1 MARFF
6 IDRPIF
12 AWVIAIVIMLAGA
25 MSITQLPL
33 EQYPD
38 IAPPTVKIAAT
49 YTGASAKTVE
59 DSVTQV
65 IEQQMTGID
74 KLTYMSASSSSAG
87 SASINL
93 TFEAGTDP
101 DVAQM
106 QVQNKLQQVESRLPA
121 SVQSEGLTVT
131 KGGSDFLMIAA
142 LASDNPSVTGT
153 QIGDYISS
161 TLLDSISRIDGV
173 GEVKTLGSG
182 YAMRIWLD
190 PALLQKYALMPSDVT
205 TALEAQNTEVSAG
218 QLGALPAVASQ
229 QLNATIS
236 ARSKLQTAEEFRN
249 VVVKSTSTGAVVLLG
264 DVATVE
270 LGSDSYDVNSALN
283 GKPAAAMGVQLATG
297 ANALQVGEAVKAKL
311 AELEPYYPSEMQ
323 LKNVIAYD
331 TTPFVSLSIEEVV
344 KSLGEAIVLVVLIM
358 FLFLQNFRAT
368 LIPAITVPVVLLGT
382 FGVLAVFGYSINTLT
397 MFAMVLAIGLLVDDA
412 IVVVENVERVMSE
425 KGLSPL
431 EATRQSMDEI
441 TSALIGIALVLSAV
455 FIPMAFFSGSTGII
469 YRQFSV
475 TIVSAMVL
483 SVLVAMTLTPALCA
497 TLLKPVDGKGHGP
510 QSGFFGWF
518 NRSFERSAAAY
529 EKLVGGI
536 LRRGGR
542 SLVIYALVVAAMAV
556 GYAKLPTSFLPDEDQ
571 GILMAQ
577 VQLPVGATDDRTQ
590 AVLKQFESYML
601 EQPEVE
607 AMISISGLGMG
618 GNSQNSARAFIR
630 LKDWSERSGAG
641 QDSASIAQRAT
652 LALSSIGDA
661 NVFVMQPPA
670 VRGLG
675 QSSGFDL
682 QLKDLAGLGHE
693 ALVAAREQFIQ
704 LASQDP
710 RLQGVRS
717 NGLDDT
723 PQLKV
728 SIDDRKAGALSLTTS
743 DINATLSTA
752 LGGTYVNDFLN
763 QGRVKKVYVQGEA
776 SARMQAADLDHWFV
790 RNSNDE
796 MVPFSSF
803 ASSSWSYGSPL
814 LERYNGSS
822 SLEVVGDP
830 APGVS
835 SGVAMDAVESII
847 KQLPEGISYEWTGQ
861 SYQLRLSGSQAP
873 LLYAISVLF
882 VFLCLAALYESWSVP
897 FSVMLVVPLGVVGA
911 VLATRFS
918 GLSNDVYFQVG
929 LLTTVG
935 LAAKNAILI
944 VEFAKHLQEQGNSLV
959 DATLIAVRQRL
970 RPILMTSLAF
980 MFGVLPLAISS
991 GAGSAGRQ
999 AIGTGVLGGMFSAT
1013 VLGIFFVPLFFVM
1026 IRRRFSRV
1034 PQAQASTTTDRTGEA
1049 CVAFIGRCW
1058 PFSRCWAAVSIWRLS
1073 TSARKHR

>member
-12 AWVIAIVIMLAGA
+12 AWVIAIVIMLGGA
-25 MSITQLPL
+25 LSISQLPL

-38 IAPPTVKIAAT
+38 IAPPTVRISAT

-59 DSVTQV
+59 DSVTQI
-65 IEQQMTGID
+65 IEQALTGLD
-74 KLTYMSASSSSAG
+74 NLTYMSSSSSSAG

-93 TFEAGTDP
+93 TFGAGTDP

-106 QVQNKLQQVESRLPA
+106 QVQNKLQQAESRLPQ

-190 PALLQKYALMPSDVT
+190 PALLEKYALMPSDVSA
-205 TALEAQNTEVSAG
+205 ALEAQNTEVSAG
-218 QLGALPAVASQ
+218 QLGALPAAKGQ
-229 QLNATIS
+229 QLNATIT
-236 ARSKLQTAEEFRN
+236 ARSKLQTAEAFRQ
-249 VVVKSTSTGAVVLLG
+249 VVVKSTSDGAVVLLG

-270 LGSDSYDVNSALN
+270 LGSESYDVNSALN
-283 GKPAAAMGVQLATG
+283 GKPAAAMGVQLAAG
-297 ANALQVGEAVKAKL
+297 ANALNVGDAVKAKL
-311 AELEPYYPSEMQ
+311 KEMEPYYPTEMQ

-358 FLFLQNFRAT
+358 FLFLQNLRAT

-382 FGVLAVFGYSINTLT
+382 FGVLALFGYSINTLT

-425 KGLSPL
+425 EGLPAL
-431 EATRQSMDEI
+431 EATRKSMAQI
-441 TSALIGIALVLSAV
+441 TSALVGIALVLSAV
-455 FIPMAFFSGSTGII
+455 FIPMAFFGGSTGII

-497 TLLKPVDGKGHGP
+497 TMLKPSGAHAT
-510 QSGFFGWF
+510 QRGFFGWF
-518 NRSFERSAAAY
+518 NRSFERCSAGY
-529 EKLVGGI
+529 EGWVGAV
-536 LRRGGR
+536 LQRGRR
-542 SLVIYALVVAAMAV
+542 SLLVYALVVLAMAA
-556 GYAKLPTSFLPDEDQ
+556 GYASLPTSFLPDEDQ

-577 VQLPVGATDDRTQ
+577 IQLPVGATDSRTQ
-590 AVLKQFESYML
+590 AVMTQFETYML
-601 EQPEVE
+601 KQPEVE

-618 GNSQNSARAFIR
+618 GNSQNTGRAFIR
-630 LKDWSERSGAG
+630 LKDWSERTGSG
-641 QDSASIAQRAT
+641 QDAASIAQRAT

-661 NVFVMQPPA
+661 DVFVMQPPA

-682 QLKDLAGLGHE
+682 QLKDLGGLGHD
-693 ALVAAREQFIQ
+693 ALVAAREQFIE
-704 LASQDP
+704 LAKKDP
-710 RLQGVRS
+710 RLLGVRS
-717 NGLDDT
+717 NGLDDS

-728 SIDDRKAGALSLTTS
+728 TIDDRKAGALSLSTS
-743 DINATLSTA
+743 DINTTLSTA
-752 LGGTYVNDFLN
+752 LGGSYVNDFLN
-763 QGRVKKVYVQGEA
+763 QGRVKKVYVQGA
-776 SARMQAADLDHWFV
+776 ADSRMQAADLDHWFV

-814 LERYNGSS
+814 LERYNGSA

-835 SGVAMDAVESII
+835 SGDAMDAVEAIA
-847 KQLPEGISYEWTGQ
+847 KQLPQGIGYEWTGQ

-873 LLYAISVLF
+873 LLYAVSVLF

-897 FSVMLVVPLGVVGA
+897 FSVILVVPLGVVGA
-911 VLATRFS
+911 VLATRVT

-944 VEFAKHLQEQGNSLV
+944 VEFAKHLHEQGNSLWQ
-959 DATLIAVRQRL
+959 ATLLAVRQRL

-991 GAGSAGRQ
+991 GAGSAGRR

-1013 VLGIFFVPLFFVM
+1013 VLGIFFVPLFFVL
-1026 IRRRFSRV
+1026 IRRRFGR
-1034 PQAQASTTTDRTGEA
+1034 ASTTTHTTQKGDA
-1049 CVAFIGRCW
+1049 
-1058 PFSRCWAAVSIWRLS
+1058 
-1073 TSARKHR
+1073 

>member
-1 MARFF
+1 MSVAHFF

-12 AWVIAIVIMLAGA
+12 AWVIAIVIMLGGSL
-25 MSITQLPL
+25 SISQLPL

-38 IAPPTVKIAAT
+38 IAPPTVKISAT

-65 IEQQMTGID
+65 IEQQMKGLD
-74 KLTYMSASSSSAG
+74 NLTYMSATSSSAG
-87 SASINL
+87 SASISL
-93 TFEAGTDP
+93 TFTAGTDP

-106 QVQNKLQQVESRLPA
+106 QVQNKLQQAESRLPQ

-131 KGGSDFLMIAA
+131 KGGSDFLMIVA
-142 LASDNPSVTGT
+142 LASDDPSVTGT
-153 QIGDYISS
+153 QIGDYIST

-173 GEVKTLGSG
+173 GDVQTLGSG

-190 PALLQKYALMPSDVT
+190 PALLEKYALMPSDISS
-205 TALEAQNTEVSAG
+205 ALEAQNTEVSAG
-218 QLGALPAVASQ
+218 QLGALPAIKGQ

-236 ARSKLQTAEEFRN
+236 ARSKLQTVDEFRK
-249 VVVKSTSTGAVVLLG
+249 VVVKSNSDGAVVLLG
-264 DVATVE
+264 DVATLE
-270 LGSDSYDVNSALN
+270 LGSESYDISTALN
-283 GKPAAAMGVQLATG
+283 GKPAAAMGVQLAAG
-297 ANALQVGEAVKAKL
+297 ANALNVGKAVKAKL
-311 AELEPYYPSEMQ
+311 KEMEPFYPTEMQ

-344 KSLGEAIVLVVLIM
+344 KALGEAIVLVVLIM
-358 FLFLQNFRAT
+358 FLFLQSLRAT

-382 FGVLAVFGYSINTLT
+382 FGVLALFGYSINTLT

-412 IVVVENVERVMSE
+412 IVVVENVERLMGE
-425 KGLSPL
+425 GLSPVA
-431 EATRQSMDEI
+431 ATRQSMREI
-441 TSALIGIALVLSAV
+441 SGALVGITLVLSAV
-455 FIPMAFFSGSTGII
+455 FIPMAFFGGSTGII

-497 TLLKPVDGKGHGP
+497 TLLKARIGKGHGA
-510 QSGFFGWF
+510 QHGFFGWF
-518 NRSFERSAAAY
+518 NRTFERASAGY
-529 EKLVGGI
+529 ERWVGVV
-536 LRRGGR
+536 LRRWGR
-542 SLVIYALVVAAMAV
+542 SLLLYGLVLVVMAV
-556 GYAKLPTSFLPDEDQ
+556 GYVSLATSFLPDEDQ
-571 GILMAQ
+571 GILLAQ
-577 VQLPVGATDDRTQ
+577 IQLPVGATDSRTQ
-590 AVLKQFESYML
+590 EVIKQFEDYIL
-601 EQPEVE
+601 QQPEVE

-618 GNSQNSARAFIR
+618 GNSQNTARAFIR
-630 LKDWSERSGAG
+630 LKDWSERGGSGQGA
-641 QDSASIAQRAT
+641 AAIAQRAT

-661 NVFVMQPPA
+661 DAFVMQPPT

-682 QLKDLAGLGHE
+682 QLKDLGGLGHD
-693 ALVAAREQFIQ
+693 ALVAAREQFLE
-704 LASQDP
+704 LARKDA
-710 RLQGVRS
+710 RLLGVRS
-717 NGLDDT
+717 NGLDDA

-728 SIDDRKAGALSLTTS
+728 SIDDRKAGALSLSTS
-743 DINATLSTA
+743 DINSTLATA

-763 QGRVKKVYVQGEA
+763 QGRVKKVYVQGQA
-776 SARMQAADLDHWFV
+776 SSRMQAADLDHWFV
-790 RNSNDE
+790 RNSNNE

-803 ASSSWSYGSPL
+803 ASSTWGYGSPL
-814 LERYNGSS
+814 LERYNGNA
-822 SLEVVGDP
+822 SLEIVGDP

-835 SGVAMDAVESII
+835 SGDAMAAVEAIVR
-847 KQLPEGISYEWTGQ
+847 QLPQGIGYEWTGQ

-873 LLYAISVLF
+873 LLYGISVLF

-897 FSVMLVVPLGVVGA
+897 FSVILVVPLGVIGA
-911 VLATRFS
+911 VLATRVA

-944 VEFAKHLQEQGNSLV
+944 VEFAKHLQEQGSSV
-959 DATLIAVRQRL
+959 IDATLVAVRQRL

-980 MFGVLPLAISS
+980 MFGVLPLALST

-1013 VLGIFFVPLFFVM
+1013 VLGIFFVPLFFVL
-1026 IRRRFSRV
+1026 IRGRFGRV
-1034 PQAQASTTTDRTGEA
+1034 RSANQSAPTGDA
-1049 CVAFIGRCW
+1049 
-1058 PFSRCWAAVSIWRLS
+1058 
-1073 TSARKHR
+1073 

>member
-182 YAMRIWLD
+182 YAMRIWLN

-249 VVVKSTSTGAVVLLG
+249 VVVKSTSSGAVVLLG

-1034 PQAQASTTTDRTGEA
+1034 PQAQASTTTDHTGEA
-1049 CVAFIGRCW
+1049 
-1058 PFSRCWAAVSIWRLS
+1058 
-1073 TSARKHR
+1073 

>member
-182 YAMRIWLD
+182 YAMRIWLN

-323 LKNVIAYD
+323 LKNVIAYE

-497 TLLKPVDGKGHGP
+497 TLLKPVDGKDHGP

-1034 PQAQASTTTDRTGEA
+1034 PQAQASTTTDHTGEA
-1049 CVAFIGRCW
+1049 
-1058 PFSRCWAAVSIWRLS
+1058 
-1073 TSARKHR
+1073 

>member
-249 VVVKSTSTGAVVLLG
+249 VVVKSTSSGAVVLLG

-297 ANALQVGEAVKAKL
+297 SNALQVGEAVKAKL

-497 TLLKPVDGKGHGP
+497 TLLKPVDGKDHGP

-980 MFGVLPLAISS
+980 MFGVLPLAMSS

-1013 VLGIFFVPLFFVM
+1013 VLGIFFVPLFFVL

-1034 PQAQASTTTDRTGEA
+1034 STPTTDRTGEA
-1049 CVAFIGRCW
+1049 
-1058 PFSRCWAAVSIWRLS
+1058 
-1073 TSARKHR
+1073 

>member
-12 AWVIAIVIMLAGA
+12 AWVIAIVIMLGGA
-25 MSITQLPL
+25 LSISQLPL

-38 IAPPTVKIAAT
+38 IAPPTVRISAT

-59 DSVTQV
+59 DSVTQI
-65 IEQQMTGID
+65 IEQALTGLD
-74 KLTYMSASSSSAG
+74 NLTYMSSSSSSAG

-93 TFEAGTDP
+93 TFGAGTDP

-106 QVQNKLQQVESRLPA
+106 QVQNKLQQAESRLPQ

-190 PALLQKYALMPSDVT
+190 PALLEKYALMPSDVSA
-205 TALEAQNTEVSAG
+205 ALEAQNTEVSAG
-218 QLGALPAVASQ
+218 QLGALPAAKGQ
-229 QLNATIS
+229 QLNATIT
-236 ARSKLQTAEEFRN
+236 ARSKLQTAEAFRQ
-249 VVVKSTSTGAVVLLG
+249 VVVKSTSDGAVVLLG

-270 LGSDSYDVNSALN
+270 LGSESYDVNSALN
-283 GKPAAAMGVQLATG
+283 GKPAAAMGVQLAAG
-297 ANALQVGEAVKAKL
+297 ANALNVGDAVKAKL
-311 AELEPYYPSEMQ
+311 KEMEPYYPTEMQ

-358 FLFLQNFRAT
+358 FLFLQNLRAT

-382 FGVLAVFGYSINTLT
+382 FGVLALFGYSINTLT

-425 KGLSPL
+425 EGLPAL
-431 EATRQSMDEI
+431 EATRKSMAQI
-441 TSALIGIALVLSAV
+441 TSALVGIALVLSAV
-455 FIPMAFFSGSTGII
+455 FIPMAFFGGSTGII

-497 TLLKPVDGKGHGP
+497 TMLKPSGAHAT
-510 QSGFFGWF
+510 QRGFFGWF
-518 NRSFERSAAAY
+518 NRSFERCSARY
-529 EKLVGGI
+529 EGWVGAV
-536 LRRGGR
+536 LQRGR
-542 SLVIYALVVAAMAV
+542 SSLLVYALVVLAMAA
-556 GYAKLPTSFLPDEDQ
+556 GYASLPTSFLPDEDQ

-577 VQLPVGATDDRTQ
+577 IQLPVGATDSRTQ
-590 AVLKQFESYML
+590 AVMTQFETYML
-601 EQPEVE
+601 KQPEVE

-618 GNSQNSARAFIR
+618 GNSQNTGRAFIR
-630 LKDWSERSGAG
+630 LKDWSERTGSG
-641 QDSASIAQRAT
+641 QDAASIAQRAT

-661 NVFVMQPPA
+661 DVFVMQPPA

-682 QLKDLAGLGHE
+682 QLKDLGGLGHD
-693 ALVAAREQFIQ
+693 ALVAAREQFIE
-704 LASQDP
+704 LAKKDP
-710 RLQGVRS
+710 RLLGVRS
-717 NGLDDT
+717 NGLDDS

-728 SIDDRKAGALSLTTS
+728 TIDDRKAGALSLSTS
-743 DINATLSTA
+743 DINTTLSTA
-752 LGGTYVNDFLN
+752 LGGSYVNDFLN
-763 QGRVKKVYVQGEA
+763 QGRVKKVYVQGA
-776 SARMQAADLDHWFV
+776 ADSRMQAADLDHWFV

-814 LERYNGSS
+814 LERYNGSA

-835 SGVAMDAVESII
+835 SGDAMDAVEAIA
-847 KQLPEGISYEWTGQ
+847 KQLPQGIGYEWTGQ

-873 LLYAISVLF
+873 LLYAVSVLF

-897 FSVMLVVPLGVVGA
+897 FSVILVVPLGVVGA
-911 VLATRFS
+911 VLATRVT

-944 VEFAKHLQEQGNSLV
+944 VEFAKHLHEQGNSLWQ
-959 DATLIAVRQRL
+959 ATLLAVRQRL

-991 GAGSAGRQ
+991 GAGSAGRR

-1013 VLGIFFVPLFFVM
+1013 VLGIFFVPLFFVL
-1026 IRRRFSRV
+1026 IRRRFGR
-1034 PQAQASTTTDRTGEA
+1034 ASTTTHTTQKGDA
-1049 CVAFIGRCW
+1049 
-1058 PFSRCWAAVSIWRLS
+1058 
-1073 TSARKHR
+1073 

>member
-1 MARFF
+1 MAHFF

-12 AWVIAIVIMLAGA
+12 AWVIAIVIMLGGSL
-25 MSITQLPL
+25 SISQLPL

-38 IAPPTVKIAAT
+38 IAPPTVKISAT

-65 IEQQMTGID
+65 IEQQMKGLD
-74 KLTYMSASSSSAG
+74 NLTYMSASSSSAG
-87 SASINL
+87 SASISL
-93 TFEAGTDP
+93 TFTAGTDP

-106 QVQNKLQQVESRLPA
+106 QVQNKLQQAESRLPQ

-131 KGGSDFLMIAA
+131 KGGSDFLMIVA
-142 LASDNPSVTGT
+142 LASDDPSVTGT
-153 QIGDYISS
+153 QIGDYIST

-173 GEVKTLGSG
+173 GDVQTLGSG

-190 PALLQKYALMPSDVT
+190 PALLEKYALMPSDISS
-205 TALEAQNTEVSAG
+205 ALEAQNTEVSAG
-218 QLGALPAVASQ
+218 QLGALPAIKGQ

-236 ARSKLQTAEEFRN
+236 ARSKLQTVDEFRK
-249 VVVKSTSTGAVVLLG
+249 VVVKSNSDGAVVLLG
-264 DVATVE
+264 DVATLE
-270 LGSDSYDVNSALN
+270 LGSESYDISTALN
-283 GKPAAAMGVQLATG
+283 GKPAAAMGVQLAAG
-297 ANALQVGEAVKAKL
+297 ANALNVGKAVKAKL
-311 AELEPYYPSEMQ
+311 KEMEPFYPTEMQ

-344 KSLGEAIVLVVLIM
+344 KALGEAIVLVVLIM
-358 FLFLQNFRAT
+358 FLFLQSLRAT

-382 FGVLAVFGYSINTLT
+382 FGVLALFGYSINTLT

-412 IVVVENVERVMSE
+412 IVVVENVERLMGE
-425 KGLSPL
+425 GLSPVA
-431 EATRQSMDEI
+431 ATRQSMREI
-441 TSALIGIALVLSAV
+441 SGALVGITLVLSAV
-455 FIPMAFFSGSTGII
+455 FIPMAFFGGSTGII

-497 TLLKPVDGKGHGP
+497 TLLKARNGKGHGA
-510 QSGFFGWF
+510 QHGFFGWF
-518 NRSFERSAAAY
+518 NRTFERASAGY
-529 EKLVGGI
+529 ERWVGVV
-536 LRRGGR
+536 LRRWGR
-542 SLVIYALVVAAMAV
+542 SLLLYGLVLVVMAV
-556 GYAKLPTSFLPDEDQ
+556 GYVSLATSFLPDEDQ
-571 GILMAQ
+571 GILLAQ
-577 VQLPVGATDDRTQ
+577 IQLPVGATDSRTQ
-590 AVLKQFESYML
+590 AVIKQFEDYIL
-601 EQPEVE
+601 QQPEVE

-618 GNSQNSARAFIR
+618 GNSQNTARAFIR
-630 LKDWSERSGAG
+630 LKDWSERGGSGQGA
-641 QDSASIAQRAT
+641 AAIAQRAT

-661 NVFVMQPPA
+661 DAFVMQPPT

-682 QLKDLAGLGHE
+682 QLKDLGGLGHD
-693 ALVAAREQFIQ
+693 ALVAAREQFLE
-704 LASQDP
+704 LARKDA
-710 RLQGVRS
+710 RLLGVRS
-717 NGLDDT
+717 NGLDDA

-728 SIDDRKAGALSLTTS
+728 SIDDRKAGALSLSTS
-743 DINATLSTA
+743 DINSTLATA

-763 QGRVKKVYVQGEA
+763 QGRVKKVYVQGQA
-776 SARMQAADLDHWFV
+776 SSRMQAADLDHWFV
-790 RNSNDE
+790 RNSNNE

-803 ASSSWSYGSPL
+803 ASSTWGYGSPL
-814 LERYNGSS
+814 LERYNGNA
-822 SLEVVGDP
+822 SLEIVGDP

-835 SGVAMDAVESII
+835 SGDAMAAVEAIVR
-847 KQLPEGISYEWTGQ
+847 QLPQGIGYEWTGQ

-873 LLYAISVLF
+873 LLYGISVLF

-897 FSVMLVVPLGVVGA
+897 FSVILVVPLGVIGA
-911 VLATRFS
+911 VLATRVA

-944 VEFAKHLQEQGNSLV
+944 VEFAKHLQEQGSSV
-959 DATLIAVRQRL
+959 IDATLVAVRQRL

-980 MFGVLPLAISS
+980 MFGVLPLALST

-1013 VLGIFFVPLFFVM
+1013 VLGIFFVPLFFVL
-1026 IRRRFSRV
+1026 IRGRFGRV
-1034 PQAQASTTTDRTGEA
+1034 RSANQSAPTGDA
-1049 CVAFIGRCW
+1049 
-1058 PFSRCWAAVSIWRLS
+1058 
-1073 TSARKHR
+1073 

>member
-1 MARFF
+1 MAHFF

-12 AWVIAIVIMLAGA
+12 AWVIAIVIMLGGSL
-25 MSITQLPL
+25 SISQLPL

-38 IAPPTVKIAAT
+38 IAPPTVKISAT

-65 IEQQMTGID
+65 IEQQMKGLD
-74 KLTYMSASSSSAG
+74 NLTYMSATSSSAG
-87 SASINL
+87 SASISL
-93 TFEAGTDP
+93 TFTAGTDP

-106 QVQNKLQQVESRLPA
+106 QVQNKLQQAESRLPQ

-131 KGGSDFLMIAA
+131 KGGSDFLMIVA
-142 LASDNPSVTGT
+142 LASDDPSVTGT
-153 QIGDYISS
+153 QIGDYIST

-173 GEVKTLGSG
+173 GDVQTLGSG

-190 PALLQKYALMPSDVT
+190 PALLEKYALMPSDISS
-205 TALEAQNTEVSAG
+205 ALEAQNTEVSAG
-218 QLGALPAVASQ
+218 QLGALPAIKGQ

-236 ARSKLQTAEEFRN
+236 ARSKLQTVDEFRK
-249 VVVKSTSTGAVVLLG
+249 VVVKSNSDGAVVLLG
-264 DVATVE
+264 DVATLE
-270 LGSDSYDVNSALN
+270 LGSESYDISTALN
-283 GKPAAAMGVQLATG
+283 GKPAAAMGVQLAAG
-297 ANALQVGEAVKAKL
+297 ANALNVGKAVKAKL
-311 AELEPYYPSEMQ
+311 KEMEPFYPTEMQ

-344 KSLGEAIVLVVLIM
+344 KALGEAIVLVVLIM
-358 FLFLQNFRAT
+358 FLFLQSLRAT

-382 FGVLAVFGYSINTLT
+382 FGVLALFGYSINTLT

-412 IVVVENVERVMSE
+412 IVVVENVERLMGE
-425 KGLSPL
+425 GLSPVA
-431 EATRQSMDEI
+431 ATRQSMREI
-441 TSALIGIALVLSAV
+441 SGALVGITLVLSAV
-455 FIPMAFFSGSTGII
+455 FIPMAFFGGSTGII

-497 TLLKPVDGKGHGP
+497 TLLKARIGKGHGA
-510 QSGFFGWF
+510 QHGFFGWF
-518 NRSFERSAAAY
+518 NRTFERASAGY
-529 EKLVGGI
+529 ERWVGVV
-536 LRRGGR
+536 LRRWGR
-542 SLVIYALVVAAMAV
+542 SLLLYGLLLVVMAV
-556 GYAKLPTSFLPDEDQ
+556 GYVSLATSFLPDEDQ
-571 GILMAQ
+571 GILLAQ
-577 VQLPVGATDDRTQ
+577 IQLPVGATDSRTQ
-590 AVLKQFESYML
+590 AVIKQFEDYIL
-601 EQPEVE
+601 QQPEVE

-618 GNSQNSARAFIR
+618 GNSQNTARAFIR
-630 LKDWSERSGAG
+630 LKDWSERGGSGQGA
-641 QDSASIAQRAT
+641 AAIAQRAT

-661 NVFVMQPPA
+661 DAFVMQPPT

-682 QLKDLAGLGHE
+682 QLKDLGGLGHD
-693 ALVAAREQFIQ
+693 ALVAAREQFLE
-704 LASQDP
+704 LARKDA
-710 RLQGVRS
+710 RLLGVRS
-717 NGLDDT
+717 NGLDDA

-728 SIDDRKAGALSLTTS
+728 SIDDRKAGALSLSTS
-743 DINATLSTA
+743 DINSTLATA

-763 QGRVKKVYVQGEA
+763 QGRVKKVYVQGQA
-776 SARMQAADLDHWFV
+776 SSRMQAADLDHWFV
-790 RNSNDE
+790 RNSNNE

-803 ASSSWSYGSPL
+803 ASSTWGYGSPL
-814 LERYNGSS
+814 LERYNGNA
-822 SLEVVGDP
+822 SLEIVGDP

-835 SGVAMDAVESII
+835 SGDAMAAVEAII
-847 KQLPEGISYEWTGQ
+847 RQLPQGIGYEWTGQ

-873 LLYAISVLF
+873 LLYGISVLF

-897 FSVMLVVPLGVVGA
+897 FSVILVVPLGVIGA
-911 VLATRFS
+911 VLATRVA

-944 VEFAKHLQEQGNSLV
+944 VEFAKHLQEQGSSV
-959 DATLIAVRQRL
+959 IDATLVAVRQRL

-980 MFGVLPLAISS
+980 MFGVLPLALST

-1013 VLGIFFVPLFFVM
+1013 VLGIFFVPLFFVL
-1026 IRRRFSRV
+1026 IRGRFGRV
-1034 PQAQASTTTDRTGEA
+1034 RSANQSAPTGDA
-1049 CVAFIGRCW
+1049 
-1058 PFSRCWAAVSIWRLS
+1058 
-1073 TSARKHR
+1073 

>member
-25 MSITQLPL
+25 LSITQLPL

-106 QVQNKLQQVESRLPA
+106 QVQNKLQQVESRLPS

-173 GEVKTLGSG
+173 GEVKAMGSG

-190 PALLQKYALMPSDVT
+190 PALLQKYSLMPSDVT

-229 QLNATIS
+229 QLNATIT

-249 VVVKSTSTGAVVLLG
+249 VVVKSNSAGAVVLLG
-264 DVATVE
+264 EVATVE

-283 GKPAAAMGVQLATG
+283 GKPSAAMGVQLATG
-297 ANALQVGEAVKAKL
+297 ANALEVGEAVKAKL

-382 FGVLAVFGYSINTLT
+382 FGVLAMFGYSINTLT

-497 TLLKPVDGKGHGP
+497 TLLKPVDPNGHGP
-510 QSGFFGWF
+510 QTGFFGWF
-518 NRSFERSAAAY
+518 NRTFERGAQAY
-529 EKLVGGI
+529 QRVVGKI
-536 LRRGGR
+536 LQRSGR
-542 SLVIYALVVAAMAV
+542 SLMVYVLVVAAMAV
-556 GYAKLPTSFLPDEDQ
+556 GYTKLPTSFLPDEDQ

-577 VQLPVGATDDRTQ
+577 MQLPVGATDDRTQ
-590 AVLKQFESYML
+590 AVLKQFESYIL
-601 EQPEVE
+601 QQPEVE
-607 AMISISGLGMG
+607 AMISISGMGMG

-630 LKDWSERSGAG
+630 LKDWSERTGAG

-652 LALSSIGDA
+652 QALSSIGDA
-661 NVFVMQPPA
+661 DVFVMQPPA

-682 QLKDLAGLGHE
+682 QLKDVAGLGHE
-693 ALVAAREQFIQ
+693 ALVAAREQLIE
-704 LASQDP
+704 LARQDP

-728 SIDDRKAGALSLTTS
+728 TIDDRKAGALSLTTS
-743 DINATLSTA
+743 DINTTLSTA
-752 LGGTYVNDFLN
+752 LGGSYVNDFLN
-763 QGRVKKVYVQGEA
+763 QGRVKKVYVQGQA
-776 SARMQAADLDHWFV
+776 SSRMQADDLDHWFV

-803 ASSSWSYGSPL
+803 ASSSWTSGSPL

-944 VEFAKHLQEQGNSLV
+944 VEFAKHLQEQGNSLI

-980 MFGVLPLAISS
+980 MFGVLPLAMSS

-1013 VLGIFFVPLFFVM
+1013 VLGIFFVPLFFVL

-1034 PQAQASTTTDRTGEA
+1034 STPTTDRTGEA
-1049 CVAFIGRCW
+1049 
-1058 PFSRCWAAVSIWRLS
+1058 
-1073 TSARKHR
+1073 

>member
-249 VVVKSTSTGAVVLLG
+249 VVVKSTSSGAVVLLG

-382 FGVLAVFGYSINTLT
+382 FGVLAIFGYSINTLT

-873 LLYAISVLF
+873 LLYGISVLF

-911 VLATRFS
+911 VLATRFT

-1049 CVAFIGRCW
+1049 
-1058 PFSRCWAAVSIWRLS
+1058 
-1073 TSARKHR
+1073 

>member
-12 AWVIAIVIMLAGA
+12 AWVIAIVIMLGGA
-25 MSITQLPL
+25 LSISELPL

-38 IAPPTVKIAAT
+38 IAPPTVRISAT

-65 IEQQMTGID
+65 IEQQMKGLD
-74 KLTYMSASSSSAG
+74 NLTYMSASSSSAG
-87 SASINL
+87 SASISL
-93 TFEAGTDP
+93 TFAAGTDP

-106 QVQNKLQQVESRLPA
+106 QVQNKLQQAESRLPQT
-121 SVQSEGLTVT
+121 VQSEGLTVT

-173 GEVKTLGSG
+173 GDVQTLGSG

-190 PALLQKYALMPSDVT
+190 PALLQKYALMPSDVS

-218 QLGALPAVASQ
+218 QLGALPAVKGQ

-236 ARSKLQTAEEFRN
+236 ARSKLQTVEEFRN
-249 VVVKSTSTGAVVLLG
+249 VVVKSTSDGAVVLLG
-264 DVATVE
+264 DVAKVE
-270 LGSDSYDVNSALN
+270 LGSESYDINSALN
-283 GKPAAAMGVQLATG
+283 GKPAAAMGVQLAAG
-297 ANALQVGEAVKAKL
+297 ANALEVGEAVKAKL
-311 AELEPYYPSEMQ
+311 KELEPFYPTEMQ

-358 FLFLQNFRAT
+358 FLFLQNLRAT

-382 FGVLAVFGYSINTLT
+382 FGVLALFGYSINTLT

-425 KGLSPL
+425 QGLSAL
-431 EATRQSMDEI
+431 DATRQSMDEI
-441 TSALIGIALVLSAV
+441 TSALVGIALVLSAV
-455 FIPMAFFSGSTGII
+455 FIPMAFFGGSTGII

-497 TLLKPVDGKGHGP
+497 TLLKPGHAV
-510 QSGFFGWF
+510 QRGFFGWF
-518 NRSFERSAAAY
+518 NRAFERCSNAY
-529 EKLVGGI
+529 EGMVGGV
-536 LRRGGR
+536 LQRSRR
-542 SLVIYALVVAAMAV
+542 SLVVYALIAAAMAA
-556 GYAKLPTSFLPDEDQ
+556 GYASLSTSFLPDEDQ

-577 VQLPVGATDDRTQ
+577 IQLPVGATDSRTQ
-590 AVLKQFESYML
+590 AVLQQFEHYIL

-618 GNSQNSARAFIR
+618 GNSQNTARAFIR
-630 LKDWSERSGAG
+630 LKDWSERSASG
-641 QDSASIAQRAT
+641 QDAASIAQRAT
-652 LALSSIGDA
+652 LALKSIGDA
-661 NVFVMQPPA
+661 DVFVMQPPA

-682 QLKDLAGLGHE
+682 QLKDLAGLGHD
-693 ALVAAREQFIQ
+693 ALVAAREQFIE
-704 LASQDP
+704 LARQDP
-710 RLQGVRS
+710 RLLGVRS
-717 NGLDDT
+717 NGLDDA

-728 SIDDRKAGALSLTTS
+728 SIDDRKAGALSLSTS
-743 DINATLSTA
+743 DINTTLSTA

-763 QGRVKKVYVQGEA
+763 QGRVKKVYVQGDA
-776 SARMQAADLDHWFV
+776 STRMQAADLDHWFV

-803 ASSSWSYGSPL
+803 ATSAWSYGSPL
-814 LERYNGSS
+814 LERYNGTS

-835 SGVAMDAVESII
+835 SGAAMDAVEAII
-847 KQLPEGISYEWTGQ
+847 KQLPEGIGYEWTGQ

-873 LLYAISVLF
+873 MLYAVSVLF

-897 FSVMLVVPLGVVGA
+897 FSVILVVPLGIVGA
-911 VLATRFS
+911 VWATRFT

-944 VEFAKHLQEQGNSLV
+944 VEFAKHLQEQGNSLL
-959 DATLIAVRQRL
+959 DATLTAVRQRL

-980 MFGVLPLAISS
+980 MFGVLPLALSS
-991 GAGSAGRQ
+991 GAGSAGRR

-1013 VLGIFFVPLFFVM
+1013 LLGIFFVPLFFVL
-1026 IRRRFSRV
+1026 IRRRFGRV
-1034 PQAQASTTTDRTGEA
+1034 STATQTVDKGDA
-1049 CVAFIGRCW
+1049 
-1058 PFSRCWAAVSIWRLS
+1058 
-1073 TSARKHR
+1073 

>member
-12 AWVIAIVIMLAGA
+12 AWVIAIVIMLGGA
-25 MSITQLPL
+25 LSISQLPL

-38 IAPPTVKIAAT
+38 IAPPTVRISAT

-65 IEQQMTGID
+65 IEQALTGLD
-74 KLTYMSASSSSAG
+74 NLTYMSSSSSSAG
-87 SASINL
+87 SASISL
-93 TFEAGTDP
+93 TFGAGTDP

-106 QVQNKLQQVESRLPA
+106 QVQNKLQQAESRLPQ

-190 PALLQKYALMPSDVT
+190 PALLEKYALMPSDVS

-218 QLGALPAVASQ
+218 QLGALPAAKGQ
-229 QLNATIS
+229 QLNATIT
-236 ARSKLQTAEEFRN
+236 ARSKLQTAEEFRQ
-249 VVVKSTSTGAVVLLG
+249 VVVKSTSDGAVVLLG

-270 LGSDSYDVNSALN
+270 LGSESYDVNSALN
-283 GKPAAAMGVQLATG
+283 GKPAAAMGVQLAAG
-297 ANALQVGEAVKAKL
+297 ANALDVGEAVKAKL
-311 AELEPYYPSEMQ
+311 KEMEPFYPTEMQ

-358 FLFLQNFRAT
+358 FLFLQNLRAT

-382 FGVLAVFGYSINTLT
+382 FGVLALFGYSINTLT

-425 KGLSPL
+425 EGLPAL
-431 EATRQSMDEI
+431 EATRKSMAEI

-455 FIPMAFFSGSTGII
+455 FIPMAFFGGSTGII

-497 TLLKPVDGKGHGP
+497 TLLKPADGHGT
-510 QSGFFGWF
+510 QRGFFGWF
-518 NRSFERSAAAY
+518 NRSFERCSARY
-529 EKLVGGI
+529 EGWVGAV
-536 LRRGGR
+536 LQRSRR
-542 SLVIYALVVAAMAV
+542 SLLVYALVALAMAA
-556 GYAKLPTSFLPDEDQ
+556 GYASLPTSFLPDEDQ

-577 VQLPVGATDDRTQ
+577 IQLPVGATDSRTQ
-590 AVLKQFESYML
+590 AVMAQFEDYML
-601 EQPEVE
+601 KQPEVE
-607 AMISISGLGMG
+607 AMISITGLGMG
-618 GNSQNSARAFIR
+618 GNSQNTARAFIR
-630 LKDWSERSGAG
+630 LKDWSERSASG
-641 QDSASIAQRAT
+641 QDAASIAQRAT

-661 NVFVMQPPA
+661 DVFVMQPPA

-682 QLKDLAGLGHE
+682 QLKDLGGLGHD
-693 ALVAAREQFIQ
+693 ALVAAREQFIE
-704 LASQDP
+704 LAKQDP
-710 RLQGVRS
+710 RLLGVRS

-728 SIDDRKAGALSLTTS
+728 TIDDRKAGALSLTTS
-743 DINATLSTA
+743 DINTTLSTA
-752 LGGTYVNDFLN
+752 LGGSYVNDFLN
-763 QGRVKKVYVQGEA
+763 QGRVKKVYVQGA
-776 SARMQAADLDHWFV
+776 ADSRMQAADLDHWFV

-814 LERYNGSS
+814 LERYNGSA

-835 SGVAMDAVESII
+835 SGDAMDAVEAIA
-847 KQLPEGISYEWTGQ
+847 KQLPQGIGYEWTGQ

-873 LLYAISVLF
+873 LLYGVSVLF

-897 FSVMLVVPLGVVGA
+897 FSVILVVPLGVVGA
-911 VLATRFS
+911 VLATRFT

-944 VEFAKHLQEQGNSLV
+944 VEFAKHLQEQGASLR
-959 DATLIAVRQRL
+959 DATLTAVRQRL

-991 GAGSAGRQ
+991 GAGSAGRR

-1013 VLGIFFVPLFFVM
+1013 VLGIFFVPLFFVL
-1026 IRRRFSRV
+1026 IRRRFGR
-1034 PQAQASTTTDRTGEA
+1034 ARTATPTVQKGDA
-1049 CVAFIGRCW
+1049 
-1058 PFSRCWAAVSIWRLS
+1058 
-1073 TSARKHR
+1073 